1 MNKDIEKIR
10 DFNRFYANYFNRFEK
25 ELYQGFPSMNE
36 ARVMAF
42 LHFHQSSTATDIQ
55 NELGFDKGQLSKML
69 TKLEKK
75 GILKRTLNPEDRRHY
90 LLDLTS
96 TGEELHKELADKA
109 RDYLKN
115 IFKDYTPSVLEII
128 ANDVSEAQMLF
139 QQTEDIKVR
148 RGNMTDLGFI
158 ADLHS
163 RIYST
168 EIPFNSIFHRYV
180 LQTLA
185 ELADDSSK
193 SLIWI
198 AQLGSR
204 RVGTVSLVQDA
215 NGKYQLR
222 WFAVDPDYQGLGIGT
237 KLLNTLIDQIKLD
250 NIDEV
255 YLWTVDELTG
265 ARNLYRKLKF
275 NLIESKVN
283 NNWSDHPIHEE
294 KWLYR
299 KENEIMA
306 DEKTELMRLIDTAYN
321 NVQNNKY
328 GNFRKELL
336 KYYTALNNDE
346 DYIKVLLGL
355 RSALLQADLT
365 LNLKQRISGLPG
377 EYSDMFKFIE
387 PQLKKVDSKTIDKYS
402 HYGFVPLKL
411 GSTVKYF

>member
-1 MNKDIEKIR
+1 MDKDIERIR

-36 ARVMAF
+36 ARVIAF
-42 LHFHQSSTATDIQ
+42 LYFHHSSTATDIQ
-55 NELGFDKGQLSKML
+55 NELCFDKGQLSKML

-90 LLDLTS
+90 LLDLTD

-109 RDYLKN
+109 SSYLKN
-115 IFKDYTPSVLEII
+115 VFKDYTPSILKII
-128 ANDVSEAQMLF
+128 ANDVSETQTLF
-139 QQTEDIKVR
+139 QQTEDIKIR

-168 EIPFNSIFHRYV
+168 EIPFNPIFHKYV
-180 LQTLA
+180 LQALA
-185 ELADDSSK
+185 ELTDDISK
-193 SLIWI
+193 SFIWI
-198 AQLGSR
+198 AQLGNR
-204 RVGTVSLVQDA
+204 RVGTVSLVLDTT
-215 NGKYQLR
+215 GKYQLR

-237 KLLNTLIDQIKLD
+237 KLLGALMDQVKLD
-250 NIDEV
+250 SIDEV

-265 ARNLYRKLKF
+265 ARNLYRKFKF
-275 NLIESKVN
+275 ALSESKVN
-283 NNWSDHPIHEE
+283 NDWSDHPIHEE
-294 KWLYR
+294 KWLYQ

-321 NVQNNKY
+321 NVQDNKY
-328 GNFRKELL
+328 EGFRKELL

-346 DYIKVLLGL
+346 DYIKIMLGL

-377 EYSDMFKFIE
+377 EYSDIFKFIE

>member
-1 MNKDIEKIR
+1 MDKDIERIR

-36 ARVMAF
+36 ARVIAF
-42 LHFHQSSTATDIQ
+42 LYFHHSSTATDIQ
-55 NELGFDKGQLSKML
+55 NELCFDKGQLSKML

-90 LLDLTS
+90 LLDLTDS
-96 TGEELHKELADKA
+96 GEDLHKELADKA
-109 RDYLKN
+109 SSYLKN
-115 IFKDYTPSVLEII
+115 VFKDYTPSILKIF
-128 ANDVSEAQMLF
+128 ANDVSETQTLF
-139 QQTEDIKVR
+139 QQTENIKIR

-168 EIPFNSIFHRYV
+168 EIPFNLIFHKYV
-180 LQTLA
+180 LQALA
-185 ELADDSSK
+185 ELTDDISK

-198 AQLGSR
+198 AQLGNR
-204 RVGTVSLVQDA
+204 RVGTVSLVLDTT
-215 NGKYQLR
+215 GKYQLR

-237 KLLNTLIDQIKLD
+237 KLLGALMDQVKLD
-250 NIDEV
+250 SIDEV

-265 ARNLYRKLKF
+265 ARNLYRKFKF
-275 NLIESKVN
+275 ALSESKVN
-283 NNWSDHPIHEE
+283 NDWSDHPIHEE
-294 KWLYR
+294 KWLYQ

-321 NVQNNKY
+321 NVQDNKY
-328 GNFRKELL
+328 EGFRKELL

-365 LNLKQRISGLPG
+365 LNLKQRISGLPS
-377 EYSDMFKFIE
+377 EYSDIFKFIE
-387 PQLKKVDSKTIDKYS
+387 PQLRKVDSKTIDKYS
-402 HYGFVPLKL
+402 RYGFVPLKL

>member
-1 MNKDIEKIR
+1 MDKDIERIR

-36 ARVMAF
+36 ARVIAF
-42 LHFHQSSTATDIQ
+42 LYFHHSSTATDIQ
-55 NELGFDKGQLSKML
+55 NELCFDKGQLSKML

-90 LLDLTS
+90 LLDLTDS
-96 TGEELHKELADKA
+96 GEELHKELADKA
-109 RDYLKN
+109 SSYLKN
-115 IFKDYTPSVLEII
+115 VFKDYTPSILKII
-128 ANDVSEAQMLF
+128 ANDVSETQTLF
-139 QQTEDIKVR
+139 QQTEDIKIR

-168 EIPFNSIFHRYV
+168 EIPFNPIFHKYV
-180 LQTLA
+180 LQALA
-185 ELADDSSK
+185 ELTDDISK

-198 AQLGSR
+198 AQLGNR
-204 RVGTVSLVQDA
+204 RVGTVSLVLDTT
-215 NGKYQLR
+215 GKYQLR

-237 KLLNTLIDQIKLD
+237 KLLGALMDQVKLD
-250 NIDEV
+250 SIDEV
-255 YLWTVDELTG
+255 YLWTVDELTD
-265 ARNLYRKLKF
+265 ARNLYRKFKF
-275 NLIESKVN
+275 ALSESKVN
-283 NNWSDHPIHEE
+283 NDWSDHPIHEE
-294 KWLYR
+294 KWLYQ

-321 NVQNNKY
+321 NVQDNKY
-328 GNFRKELL
+328 EGFRKELL

-365 LNLKQRISGLPG
+365 LNFKQRISGLPG
-377 EYSDMFKFIE
+377 EYSDIFKFIE

-402 HYGFVPLKL
+402 RYGFVPLKL